1 MERGLKV
8 FAMTL
13 AVAALSVLV
22 IFGFVI
28 WVFIPLFPAAVVY
41 LAATYT
47 IKRHAAEPAVPARP
61 AENESERRR
70 AA

>member
-8 FAMTL
+8 FAITL
-13 AVAALSVLV
+13 AVAALSVLI

-41 LAATYT
+41 LVATYT
-47 IKRHAAEPAVPARP
+47 IKHRAAEPAVSARP
-61 AENESERRR
+61 AENEAERRR

>member
-1 MERGLKV
+1 MERGLKI

-22 IFGFVI
+22 FFGFVI

-41 LAATYT
+41 LIATYT
-47 IKRHAAEPAVPARP
+47 IHRKAAEPAVPARP
-61 AENESERRR
+61 VENQSERRR